1 MHDFKRD
8 CYIRISLMTDVC
20 VCIMFCLL
28 IFRRMEIIGNRVN
41 SLPTGPYK
49 RKSLMIYDFAGSYR
63 QLGACYVDENTT
75 IRFSEKLYP
84 NS

>member
-1 MHDFKRD
+1 MQFSF
-8 CYIRISLMTDVC
+8 Y
-20 VCIMFCLL
+20 L
-28 IFRRMEIIGNRVN
+28 IN
-41 SLPTGPYK
+41 SLPTGPYE

-75 IRFSEKLYP
+75 IPFSEKLYP

>member
-1 MHDFKRD
+1 MKCER
-8 CYIRISLMTDVC
+8 SL
-20 VCIMFCLL
+20 CLY
-28 IFRRMEIIGNRVN
+28 FIIVN

>member
-1 MHDFKRD
+1 
-8 CYIRISLMTDVC
+8 
-20 VCIMFCLL
+20 
-28 IFRRMEIIGNRVN
+28 MEGFTLESIQSDIGIN
-41 SLPTGPYK
+41 SLPTGPYE